1 MTTKN
6 NNKLNIQ
13 IISLYTLSFIE
24 GGALMTIEIL
34 SAKIIAPYFGNSIYV
49 WAAVLATTLLGL
61 ALGYYIGGNL
71 SSKNNPKKALFIF
84 SISSALLCLTLP
96 FSSPF
101 ILSNTLSLGLQLG
114 TIIAAL
120 LLMFPIIF
128 CFGTVSPLIIK
139 LTAKN
144 YENSGKSA
152 SITYTISTIGGVLF
166 AIITG
171 LYFITKFGI
180 AITSSTIGITLL
192 SATLI
197 CYIYNK

>member
-1 MTTKN
+1 
-6 NNKLNIQ
+6 
-13 IISLYTLSFIE
+13 
-24 GGALMTIEIL
+24 MTIEIL